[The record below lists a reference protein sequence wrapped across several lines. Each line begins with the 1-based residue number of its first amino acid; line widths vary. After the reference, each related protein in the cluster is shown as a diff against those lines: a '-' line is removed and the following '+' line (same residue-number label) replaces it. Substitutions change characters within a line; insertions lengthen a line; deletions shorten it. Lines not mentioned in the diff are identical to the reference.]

1 MSAQHRRLAMVQ
13 QNGGAWFGCRWQR
26 FVCLLFS
33 AALFL
38 IPFSPTSA
46 QTTVGTGSI
55 IGVVNDP
62 TGAVVGGANITIINA
77 ATNQVI
83 RTSSNSSG
91 AYASGALSPGQ
102 YKCKCPPRA
111 SAA

>member
-1 MSAQHRRLAMVQ
+1 MVQ
-13 QNGGAWFGCRWQR
+13 QNSGAWLGCRWQR

-33 AALFL
+33 AALLF

-77 ATNQVI
+77 APNQVI

-102 YKCKCPPRA
+102 
-111 SAA
+111 

>member
-1 MSAQHRRLAMVQ
+1 MVQ
-13 QNGGAWFGCRWQR
+13 HNSGAWLGCRWQR